1 MRTEKR
7 KMLGEVGGDRG
18 GGAEPDVSFNANFGT
33 KKGDKNLMNTKLSQF
48 VPSFSNSKHKG
59 KRNKR
64 KEFKMTEKKWKN
76 HSDSKEEGKLSSVRE
91 RIELRK
97 AKRNLVRKN
106 KAGSK
111 KKFQKLPKNLKD
123 FRKQKRKQNRQ
134 ENKHLSKL
142 SQSQTQAQTEWK
154 RNQHHRQLTNYA
166 EVKEFDGVMVYGVM
180 MV

>member
-1 MRTEKR
+1 MSFNTNFERKR
-7 KMLGEVGGDRG
+7 KHGEQ
-18 GGAEPDVSFNANFGT
+18 
-33 KKGDKNLMNTKLSQF
+33 NLMKTKLNQF
-48 VPSFSNSKHKG
+48 VPSLTNSKHKG

-64 KEFKMTEKKWKN
+64 KEFEMTQKKWKN
-76 HSDSKEEGKLSSVRE
+76 PSDNKEGKPGAVMD

-97 AKRNLVRKN
+97 AKRNQMRKN

-111 KKFQKLPKNLKD
+111 KKFPKFPNNPKD

-154 RNQHHRQLTNYA
+154 RNQHHRQLTNYV
-166 EVKEFDGVMVYGVM
+166 EVKDFDGRRCDGVMVNGERWM